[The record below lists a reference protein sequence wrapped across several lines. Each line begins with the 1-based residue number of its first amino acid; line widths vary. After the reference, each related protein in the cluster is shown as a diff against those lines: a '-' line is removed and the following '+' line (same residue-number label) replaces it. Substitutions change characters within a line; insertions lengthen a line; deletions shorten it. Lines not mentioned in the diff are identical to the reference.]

1 MHGGS
6 HPSGV
11 SSSAGGDVVEK
22 DEKRGTDAD
31 AAVLFGLLDEAQSA
45 AQPVLSDFHVG
56 PEPLLSSVMH
66 HNFVGDYRPLSSYVP
81 VFSRHAPA
89 RP

>member
-1 MHGGS
+1 M
-6 HPSGV
+6 
-11 SSSAGGDVVEK
+11 EK

-31 AAVLFGLLDEAQSA
+31 AAVLFGLLDEAQTA

-56 PEPLLSSVMH
+56 PWPLLSSVMH
-66 HNFVGDYRPLSSYVP
+66 YLFLGDHRALSSHVP